1 MQYFWLR
8 HFTLIL
14 VAILISPL
22 MAVADNDRKLIF
34 LEQNWNQQDHEY
46 FYFTDQGS
54 RLIPYEFFLNL
65 EQTDNQTLLRDN
77 DNMMSFGFL
86 AVVESDNNPDG
97 LPIGLTRN
105 GNHIGMTCAACHT
118 QEIKYKDQFIRI
130 DGGQS
135 FLDLQLFLAELTAS
149 IDATLK
155 DEEKYQ
161 RFQNKLLAN
170 SASEFEKDSLKTLL
184 TTQLKKRMNYA
195 KVNHTNTPYGF
206 SRLDAFGAILNKA
219 LSATQV
225 PDNFNEPNA
234 ATSLPYI
241 WDTPQHDYV
250 EWNGTQPN
258 SGAGALARNIG
269 EAIGVFG
276 EISTDSTTWLGFI
289 DGGYPS
295 SIQADNLRGL
305 EKLTAKLHSP
315 LWPEQFPKVDQQLA
329 QVGRGLYEQHC
340 IQCHVD
346 MDRTDPLRK
355 IKVRMSTLAEVKTDP
370 LMAEN
375 TIGYRGKT
383 GIFED
388 RKTFYFVGPELGE
401 ENRAIYIVNNLM
413 VGVLKNNPM
422 QAQLAKRDAKAL
434 GHPDVI
440 YPPKYVDGKI
450 IEAGQEISDHAVLA
464 YKARPLNGV
473 WSSAP
478 YLHNGSV
485 ADMYQLLLPAAERDT
500 AFYLGAW
507 DYDPKVLGYVNER
520 SEGSFLFDTTLPGN
534 SNSGHEYGSGAYDQA
549 VLTEQQRWALIE
561 YLKTL

>member
-34 LEQNWNQQDHEY
+34 LEQNWNQQDREY

-86 AVVESDNNPDG
+86 PVVENDNNPDG

-105 GNHIGMTCAACHT
+105 GNHMGMTCAACHT

-135 FLDLQLFLAELTAS
+135 FLDLHLFLAELTAS

-161 RFQNKLLAN
+161 RFQNKLLVN
-170 SASEFEKDSLKTLL
+170 SASEFEKDSLKALL

-258 SGAGALARNIG
+258 SDAGALARNIG

-355 IKVRMSTLAEVKTDP
+355 IQVRMSTLAEVKTDP

-375 TIGYRGKT
+375 TIGYRGK
-383 GIFED
+383 
-388 RKTFYFVGPELGE
+388 
-401 ENRAIYIVNNLM
+401 N
-413 VGVLKNNPM
+413 
-422 QAQLAKRDAKAL
+422 
-434 GHPDVI
+434 GH
-440 YPPKYVDGKI
+440 
-450 IEAGQEISDHAVLA
+450 
-464 YKARPLNGV
+464 
-473 WSSAP
+473 
-478 YLHNGSV
+478 
-485 ADMYQLLLPAAERDT
+485 
-500 AFYLGAW
+500 F
-507 DYDPKVLGYVNER
+507 
-520 SEGSFLFDTTLPGN
+520 
-534 SNSGHEYGSGAYDQA
+534 
-549 VLTEQQRWALIE
+549 
-561 YLKTL
+561 